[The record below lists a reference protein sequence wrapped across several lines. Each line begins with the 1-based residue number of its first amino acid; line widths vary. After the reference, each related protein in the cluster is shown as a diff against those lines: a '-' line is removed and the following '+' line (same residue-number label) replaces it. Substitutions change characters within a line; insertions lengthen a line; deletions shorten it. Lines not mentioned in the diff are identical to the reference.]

1 MTPKPSFRS
10 VALCGAVVSVCDT
23 KCQRITAARLG
34 NSCRFHPVSWPLA
47 PGHLLAMLL
56 GILPVA
62 LLVTIIEWQREIVPD
77 SEVVRF
83 EVALSGLV
91 PVA

>member
-1 MTPKPSFRS
+1 M
-10 VALCGAVVSVCDT
+10 
-23 KCQRITAARLG
+23 TAAL
-34 NSCRFHPVSWPLA
+34 WPLA

>member
-1 MTPKPSFRS
+1 MGKSGNEVAARRFGWIERS
-10 VALCGAVVSVCDT
+10 SRAL
-23 KCQRITAARLG
+23 TAAL
-34 NSCRFHPVSWPLA
+34 WPLA

>member
-1 MTPKPSFRS
+1 
-10 VALCGAVVSVCDT
+10 L
-23 KCQRITAARLG
+23 TAAL
-34 NSCRFHPVSWPLA
+34 WPLA

-62 LLVTIIEWQREIVPD
+62 LFTIIEWQREIVPD

-83 EVALSGLV
+83 EVALFRACPCRIAAPPES
-91 PVA
+91 